1 MADESAIDA
10 LLEREPGNVAA
21 LVDKGECR
29 RAAGDERAAVA
40 FYKAALRAAQEV
52 GGPLPMVLKP
62 AIERAQQGIA
72 FAEEKFREHQERY
85 LAGAGFGEGSR
96 PPRFQQALDILN
108 GRLQPRMELQRPTS
122 LYYPDL
128 PQRRFFE
135 ASEFSW
141 AAALEAAM
149 PAIRSEILADLD
161 SGSDEFSPYMVQNA
175 DRPRANFHG
184 LVDNPQWSTL
194 DLWDKG
200 QPIAALAERFPQTIA
215 AVEATDL
222 PRISVRAPNVLFSRL
237 SAGARIPPHHGMLNT
252 RLVCHL
258 PLVVPPGCGFRVG
271 GETREW
277 HEGKLLIFDDTIE
290 HEAWNN
296 GASDRIILIFD
307 AWRPELDS
315 AERQAVAALFEAVD
329 HY

>member
-1 MADESAIDA
+1 MADETAIDA
-10 LLEREPGNVAA
+10 LLEREPGNIAA

-29 RAAGDERAAVA
+29 RAAGDERGAVA
-40 FYKAALRAAQEV
+40 FYKAALRAARAV
-52 GGPLPMVLKP
+52 GGPLPMALKP
-62 AIERAQQGIA
+62 AIELAQQGIA
-72 FAEEKFREHQERY
+72 LAEGKFRDHQERY
-85 LAGAGFGEGSR
+85 LTEAGFGEGSR

-108 GRLQPRMELQRPTS
+108 GKVQPRMELQRPTS
-122 LYYPDL
+122 FYFPGL
-128 PQRRFFE
+128 PQRRYFE
-135 ASEFSW
+135 ASEFPW
-141 AAALEAAM
+141 AAAIEAAA
-149 PAIRSEILADLD
+149 PSIRAEILADLGAGRD
-161 SGSDEFSPYMVQNA
+161 DFSPYMVQKA
-175 DRPRANFHG
+175 DRPRSNFHG

-200 QPIAALAERFPQTIA
+200 QPVPGLSARFPRTMT

-290 HEAWNN
+290 HEAWNE
-296 GASDRIILIFD
+296 GSSDRIILIFD
-307 AWRPELDS
+307 AWRPELD
-315 AERQAVAALFEAVD
+315 ARERQAVAALFEAVD